1 MLQSYHQRSLYNFRC
16 LDELRGPQ
24 ANQNYNPL
32 MSGLKHPFYGSAAEK
47 ILNIRNGHSSFG
59 QDHASWK
66 NMPTNNIEQ
75 SQLGLFKNLDHGLT
89 MLNQIQRQTT
99 RMDMNVTSK
108 DQEQEKKVLK
118 RKELV
123 LDHDQS
129 ELLDL
134 NLSLQIKI
142 PKTDDHAD
150 SEKEKDGFNENDI
163 SLSLFSPN
171 CDSYSSS
178 FTRSKHANTMG
189 SSSGSLDLTL

>member
-1 MLQSYHQRSLYNFRC
+1 MLYLSIFRC
-16 LDELRGPQ
+16 LDELRSPQ

-32 MSGLKHPFYGSAAEK
+32 MSGLKHPFCGSAAEK
-47 ILNIRNGHSSFG
+47 FLNIRNGHSSFG

-75 SQLGLFKNLDHGLT
+75 SQLGLFKSLDGLT
-89 MLNQIQRQTT
+89 MLNQNQIQRQTT
-99 RMDMNVTSK
+99 RMDNVTSK
-108 DQEQEKKVLK
+108 HQEQEKRVLK
-118 RKELV
+118 RRELELD

-150 SEKEKDGFNENDI
+150 SKKEKDALNENGLSI
-163 SLSLFSPN
+163 SLFSPN

-178 FTRSKHANTMG
+178 ITRSKHANTMG